1 MKTNTRRPRLEAS
14 FATKILLLLGGM
26 ALLAGAAL
34 VSPLPAVKTVKV
46 NERIYALLGPTELPN
61 AHNGGY
67 MVNSTLI
74 LGDKG
79 AILVDTGFS
88 DEIGAHIRKAAEKLT
103 KLPITHVVNTHHH
116 GDHSL
121 GNTEFPGAEIIS
133 SENCRKLMIDTGA
146 DWIATAE
153 SMTGRKLPNT
163 KAIPAS
169 RTYASQTRTAA
180 EINGVKIE
188 FWVPEAAHTRGD
200 MLMWLPDDK
209 VLIAGDVLVNT
220 VTPAFRDAEVR
231 HWVQTL
237 AEVQRFP
244 ARIIIPGHGP
254 LMTMQQAQTMH
265 KQMAAFHAGVEKLY
279 KAGGAE
285 ADVRKQVNLKDWQKL
300 KHFDEQMGG
309 NINRTWLEVEAEN
322 F

>member
-1 MKTNTRRPRLEAS
+1 MK
-14 FATKILLLLGGM
+14 KILLLLAG
-26 ALLAGAAL
+26 AVLLAGATA
-34 VSPLPAVKTVKV
+34 VKPLPAVKTVKI

-74 LGDKG
+74 IGDKG
-79 AILVDTGFS
+79 AIIVDTGFS
-88 DEIGAHIRKAAEKLT
+88 NEIGTHIRKAAEKLT

-121 GNTEFPGAEIIS
+121 GNTEFSGAEIIS
-133 SENCRKLMIDTGA
+133 SENCRKLLEDTGA
-146 DWIATAE
+146 DWIAMAE

-163 KAIPAS
+163 RVVPAS

-180 EINGVKIE
+180 EINGIRIE

-200 MLMWLPDDK
+200 MLIWLPDDR
-209 VLIAGDVLVNT
+209 VLISGDVLVNT
-220 VTPAFRDAEVR
+220 VMPAFRDAEVR
-231 HWVQTL
+231 LWVQTL
-237 AEVQRFP
+237 AEVQQFP
-244 ARIIIPGHGP
+244 AKTIIPGHGP
-254 LMTMQQAQTMH
+254 LMTMQQARKLHQ
-265 KQMAAFHAGVEKLY
+265 QMAAFYAGVEKVY
-279 KAGGAE
+279 KSGGSE
-285 ADVRKQVNLKDWQKL
+285 EDVRKQISLKEWQKL

-309 NINRTWLEVEAEN
+309 NINRTWLQIEAEN

>member
-1 MKTNTRRPRLEAS
+1 MKR
-14 FATKILLLLGGM
+14 ILFLLAGV

-34 VSPLPAVKTVKV
+34 VNPLPEVKTVKV
-46 NERIYALLGPTELPN
+46 NDRIYALLGPTELPN

-74 LGDKG
+74 IGDKG

-88 DEIGAHIRKAAEKLT
+88 DEVGAHIRKAAEKIT
-103 KLPITHVVNTHHH
+103 KLPITHVINTHHH

-121 GNTEFPGAEIIS
+121 GNVVFPGAEIIS
-133 SENCRKLMIDTGA
+133 SENCKKLMNDTGA
-146 DWIATAE
+146 DWIAMAE
-153 SMTGRKLPNT
+153 GFTGHKLPNT
-163 KAIPAS
+163 RVVTAS

-180 EINGVKIE
+180 EINGVKVE
-188 FWVPEAAHTRGD
+188 FWVPEAAHTKGD

-220 VTPAFRDAEVR
+220 VTPAFRDAEVKQ
-231 HWVQTL
+231 WVKTL
-237 AEVQRFP
+237 AEVQRYP
-244 ARIIIPGHGP
+244 AKTIIPGHGP
-254 LMTMQQAQTMH
+254 LMNMQQAKTMYN
-265 KQMAAFHAGVEKLY
+265 QMAAFYAGVEKVY
-279 KAGGAE
+279 KSGGSE
-285 ADVRKQVNLKDWQKL
+285 ADVRKQVSLKEWQKL

-309 NINRTWLEVEAEN
+309 NINRTWLQVEAEN

>member
-1 MKTNTRRPRLEAS
+1 MK
-14 FATKILLLLGGM
+14 KLLLILAGV
-26 ALLAGAAL
+26 AVLAGAAQ
-34 VSPLPAVKTVKV
+34 VKPLPPVKTVKV
-46 NERIYALLGPTELPN
+46 NERVYALLGPTELPN

-74 LGDKG
+74 LGDGG

-88 DEIGAHIRKAAEKLT
+88 DEIGAHIRRAAEKIT

-121 GNTEFPGAEIIS
+121 GNTEFPGAKIIS
-133 SENCRKLMIDTGA
+133 SENCKKLVEETGA
-146 DWIATAE
+146 DWIAMAE
-153 SMTGRKLPNT
+153 SLTGRKLPNT
-163 KAIPAS
+163 RAVPAS
-169 RTYASQTRTAA
+169 LTYASQTRTTAV
-180 EINGVKIE
+180 INGVRIE

-220 VTPAFRDAEVR
+220 VTPAFRDAEVKL
-231 HWVQTL
+231 WVQTL
-237 AEVQRFP
+237 AEVQQYP
-244 ARIIIPGHGP
+244 ARTIIPGHGP
-254 LMTMQQAQTMH
+254 LMDMQQA
-265 KQMAAFHAGVEKLY
+265 KKLYRQMAEFYAGVEKVY
-279 KAGGAE
+279 KSGGSE
-285 ADVRKQVNLKDWQKL
+285 EDVRRRVNLKDWQKL

-309 NINRTWLEVEAEN
+309 NINRTWLQVEAEN

>member
-1 MKTNTRRPRLEAS
+1 MK
-14 FATKILLLLGGM
+14 KVLLLLAGV
-26 ALLAGAAL
+26 ALLAGATL
-34 VSPLPAVKTVKV
+34 VKPLPAVKTVKI
-46 NERIYALLGPTELPN
+46 NERVYALLGPTELPN

-74 LGDKG
+74 IGDKG
-79 AILVDTGFS
+79 AIIVDTGFS

-121 GNTEFPGAEIIS
+121 GNTQFPGAEIIS
-133 SENCRKLMIDTGA
+133 SENCKKLVEDTGA
-146 DWIATAE
+146 DWIAMGE
-153 SMTGRKLPNT
+153 SMIGRKLANT
-163 KAIPAS
+163 QAIPAT
-169 RTYASQTRTAA
+169 RTYASQTRTVA

-209 VLIAGDVLVNT
+209 VLIGGDVLVNT

-231 HWVQTL
+231 LWVDTL
-237 AEVQRFP
+237 AQVQQYP
-244 ARIIIPGHGP
+244 AKTIIPGHGP
-254 LMTMQQAQTMH
+254 LMTMQQAKKLHQ
-265 KQMAAFHAGVEKLY
+265 QMAAFYAGVEKVY
-279 KAGGAE
+279 KSGGSE
-285 ADVRKQVNLKDWQKL
+285 EDVRKQVSLKDWQKL
-300 KHFDEQMGG
+300 KHFEEQMGG
-309 NINRTWLEVEAEN
+309 NINRTWLQVEAEN

>member
-1 MKTNTRRPRLEAS
+1 MK
-14 FATKILLLLGGM
+14 KMLLLLAGV
-26 ALLAGAAL
+26 AVLAGAAL
-34 VSPLPAVKTVKV
+34 VKPLPAVKTVKV

-74 LGDKG
+74 IGDRG
-79 AILVDTGFS
+79 AIIVDTGFS
-88 DEIGAHIRKAAEKLT
+88 DEIGAHIRKAAEKIT

-121 GNTEFPGAEIIS
+121 GNTQFLGAEIIS
-133 SENCRKLMIDTGA
+133 SENCKKLVIDTGA
-146 DWIATAE
+146 EWIAMGE
-153 SMTGRKLPNT
+153 SMTGRKFPNT
-163 KAIPAS
+163 RAIPAT

-188 FWVPEAAHTRGD
+188 FWVPKAAHTRGD

-209 VLIAGDVLVNT
+209 VLIGGDVLVNT
-220 VTPAFRDAEVR
+220 VTPAFRDAEVKL
-231 HWVQTL
+231 WVETL
-237 AEVQRFP
+237 AEVQRYP
-244 ARIIIPGHGP
+244 AKTIIPGHGP
-254 LMTMQQAQTMH
+254 LMTMQQAKKLH
-265 KQMAAFHAGVEKLY
+265 RQMAAFYAGVEKVY
-279 KAGGAE
+279 KSGGSE
-285 ADVRKQVNLKDWQKL
+285 EDVRRQVNLKDWQKL

-309 NINRTWLEVEAEN
+309 NINRTWLQVEAEN